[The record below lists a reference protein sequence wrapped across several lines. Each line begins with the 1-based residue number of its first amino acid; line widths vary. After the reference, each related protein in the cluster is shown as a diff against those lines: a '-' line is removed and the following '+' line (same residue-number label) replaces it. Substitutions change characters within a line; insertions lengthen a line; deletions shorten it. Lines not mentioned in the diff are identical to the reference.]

1 VAAGGWA
8 VWSVANGP
16 GEPTTTA
23 ANAVSPTDALQ
34 EELLHRNIERP
45 GDPLL
50 GARFQLLNVR
60 HFGGALPMIPVVW
73 EPELAAVGHLA
84 EDRFR
89 LEGMF
94 GLVGSRS
101 MILLNTRLQ
110 GDEKAL
116 DRALSHEMVHAYL
129 HATGDS
135 ITTHGPSFQAVLER
149 LAAEGAFEGIRSTA
163 DERAS
168 LRSWLDAETE
178 RLEQER
184 QQLNE
189 LEPGIEQERAAIER
203 AVTDVGAASAAAA
216 AATTSPSLAASA
228 GEAGKAASAAD
239 GATAPGLAGSTGSRL
254 ASDGDL
260 RALEARRA
268 AYNARAAEANARVDR
283 YRAAR
288 DELSR
293 QIARYNLMLVYPDG
307 LDKADGRAA
316 R

>member
-8 VWSVANGP
+8 VWSVANAP
-16 GEPTTTA
+16 DESTTTA
-23 ANAVSPTDALQ
+23 AHAVSPTDALQ

-45 GDPLL
+45 GDPIL
-50 GARFQLLNVR
+50 GARFQAINAR
-60 HFGGALPMIPVVW
+60 HFGGALPVIPVVW
-73 EPELAAVGHLA
+73 EPELAAVGELA
-84 EDRFR
+84 QNRFR

-94 GLVGSRS
+94 GLVGNRS

-110 GDEKAL
+110 GDEQAL

-129 HATGDS
+129 HSVGDS
-135 ITTHGPSFQAVLER
+135 ITTHGPSFQAVLGR
-149 LAAEGAFEGIRSTA
+149 LAAEGAFEGIPSTA

-168 LRSWLDAETE
+168 LRSWLDAETD

-184 QQLNE
+184 QSLNE

-203 AVTDVGAASAAAA
+203 AVTDVGSASASAAASASTTGGGATEEAPA
-216 AATTSPSLAASA
+216 AAGAS
-228 GEAGKAASAAD
+228 G
-239 GATAPGLAGSTGSRL
+239 GSGPV
-254 ASDGDL
+254 SDGDL

-268 AYNARAAEANARVDR
+268 AYNARAAEANERVDR

-307 LDKADGRAA
+307 LDKADAKAA